1 MATAKKKT
9 TVKKTTAKKPRAT
22 AAKTTTR
29 KAPVK
34 KMTSTSATRQKST
47 FLTMTPTIET
57 IYWLILG
64 VVVILLAIWVLTLT
78 AKINDIYNQIDVQNA
93 SNAVVEPSHSM
104 KHHK

>member
-1 MATAKKKT
+1 MATAKKTTTKKA
-9 TVKKTTAKKPRAT
+9 TVKKKP
-22 AAKTTTR
+22 AAR

-34 KMTSTSATRQKST
+34 KSTSVTTRSSSAKGST

-57 IYWLILG
+57 VYWIVLG

-93 SNAVVEPSHSM
+93 ENSVLTPSSDV
-104 KHHK
+104 KHHTTKN